1 MSKASKNH
9 PGGSN
14 RQRLARGRVV
24 FREWRRTRPFWAG
37 VFTLIAA
44 LLLLYPPYASL
55 KFGDIEVSL
64 RTTAGI
70 TALVIG
76 MVLIA
81 CGLSFWLRPELRMPA
96 GIVTLVLSVV
106 AVVTVNLG
114 SLLLGTTTGLIGAAL
129 AIAWSPRRGSDERDS
144 GDAADSAGAE
154 GSSGTAPARDDVS
167 KPSPVPRERAGTDG
181 DGTASPAGAARV
193 DGGES

>member
-1 MSKASKNH
+1 MSKTSKVR

-14 RQRLARGRVV
+14 RQRLARARVV
-24 FREWRRTRPFWAG
+24 FRDWRRTRPFWAG
-37 VFTLIAA
+37 LFTLIAA

-81 CGLSFWLRPELRMPA
+81 CALAFWLRPELRLPA

-114 SLLLGTTTGLIGAAL
+114 SLLIGTTMGLIGAAL
-129 AIAWSPRRGSDERDS
+129 AIAWSPNQRS
-144 GDAADSAGAE
+144 GKHDSAGSAGGAGE
-154 GSSGTAPARDDVS
+154 SSGTAPARDGAS
-167 KPSPVPRERAGTDG
+167 KPSPVPRERAGTERDEV
-181 DGTASPAGAARV
+181 ASPTGPVRI
-193 DGGES
+193 DGGET

>member
-1 MSKASKNH
+1 MSKASKNR
-9 PGGSN
+9 PGGSS

-144 GDAADSAGAE
+144 ADSAGAE

>member
-1 MSKASKNH
+1 M
-9 PGGSN
+9 
-14 RQRLARGRVV
+14 
-24 FREWRRTRPFWAG
+24 FRDWRRTRPFWAG
-37 VFTLIAA
+37 VFTLTAA

-55 KFGDIEVSL
+55 KFGDVEVSL

-81 CGLSFWLRPELRMPA
+81 CGISFWLRPELRLPA

-114 SLLLGTTTGLIGAAL
+114 SLLIGTTTGLIGAAL
-129 AIAWSPRRGSDERDS
+129 AIAWSPNQRSGRR
-144 GDAADSAGAE
+144 DSAGSATGE
-154 GSSGTAPARDDVS
+154 PSGSTPARDGVS
-167 KPSPVPRERAGTDG
+167 KPSPVPRERAGTER
-181 DGTASPAGAARV
+181 DGTASPAGTVRT
-193 DGGES
+193 DGGEA

>member
-1 MSKASKNH
+1 M
-9 PGGSN
+9 
-14 RQRLARGRVV
+14 
-24 FREWRRTRPFWAG
+24 FRDWRRTRPFWAG
-37 VFTLIAA
+37 LFTLIAA

-55 KFGDIEVSL
+55 KFGDLEVSL

-81 CGLSFWLRPELRMPA
+81 CGISFWLRPELRLPA

-114 SLLLGTTTGLIGAAL
+114 SLLIGTTMGLIGAAL
-129 AIAWSPRRGSDERDS
+129 AIAWSPNRRS
-144 GDAADSAGAE
+144 GKRDSAGSADGSGE
-154 GSSGTAPARDDVS
+154 SSGAAPARDGVS
-167 KPSPVPRERAGTDG
+167 KPSPVPRERAGAERDEAT
-181 DGTASPAGAARV
+181 SPAGAVRI
-193 DGGES
+193 DGGEA